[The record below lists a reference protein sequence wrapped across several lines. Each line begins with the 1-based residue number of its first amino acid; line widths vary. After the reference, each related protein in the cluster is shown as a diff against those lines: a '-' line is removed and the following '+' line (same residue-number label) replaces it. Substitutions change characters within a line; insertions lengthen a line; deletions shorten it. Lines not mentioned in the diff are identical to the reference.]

1 MSEENLRLIDFNRL
15 TPDQMKRVM
24 VVMQR
29 AVDLAKQEQAA
40 KDVEIV
46 MKSLLFMVL
55 WFVAVYGLGLA
66 CDWW

>member
-1 MSEENLRLIDFNRL
+1 MSEENLRMIDFSQL
-15 TPDQMKRVM
+15 TPDQMKRVTA
-24 VVMQR
+24 VMQR
-29 AVDLAKQEQAA
+29 AVDLAREEQAA

-55 WFVAVYGLGLA
+55 WFVAIYGLGLA